1 MKHKEGA
8 HAKCSPS
15 SMSRILACPGCVSAC
30 KGLLD
35 KTSTYAMEGSI
46 AHHLAEVCLKNEHSA
61 YKYVDY
67 MGVYTSEHKCE
78 IRPAGTSKNAK
89 EPLYRYLIDEDMC
102 SAVQTY
108 LDEIARVREE
118 SIAGKAEVEEQLSL
132 NWLFPTEKESPVWGT
147 ADHINIEPLGT
158 LRVHDYKHGRGV
170 AVDAENNAQMRAYAL
185 MALGERNPKMVDE
198 IVMTIVQPRAYHSA
212 GIIRSESLTVKE
224 LVDWG
229 QNVLKP
235 GVLAALEKSPEKKA
249 GDHCKWCKALFTCS
263 VARLETLKAA
273 QIMFT
278 PDIIP
283 AGIVKTMP
291 NPEKFT
297 SDQISKFLDFLG
309 MFKALI
315 TAVETEAYDRLQRGR
330 DDAPTNMKLV
340 NGRKKR
346 SWNKTDKEVIE
357 NLKNFLPK
365 DKIFAPAKLK
375 TVAQME
381 KAIKNAGFDK
391 DVLNSSVDVGFGAAV
406 MVSVKDKRLQ
416 IKGSANSMFTKEVN

>member
-1 MKHKEGA
+1 MKQKKGA

-15 SMSRILACPGCVSAC
+15 SMTRILACPGCVKAC
-30 KGLLD
+30 EGLPD

-46 AHHLAEVCLKNEHSA
+46 AHHLAETCLINERSA

-67 MGVYTSEHKCE
+67 TGVYTSEHKCK
-78 IRPAGTSKNAK
+78 IYSTLLKKDVKN
-89 EPLYRYLIDEDMC
+89 PLYQCFVDDDMC
-102 SAVQTY
+102 SAVQIY
-108 LDEIARVREE
+108 LDEIARVRED
-118 SIAGKAEVEEQLSL
+118 SLAGAAKVEEQLSL
-132 NWLFPTEKESPVWGT
+132 DWLFPTEKESPVWGT
-147 ADHINIEPLGT
+147 ADHINIETLGT
-158 LRVHDYKHGRGV
+158 LHVHDYKHGRGV

-185 MALGERNPKMVDE
+185 MALGERNPKMVE
-198 IVMTIVQPRAYHSA
+198 EVTMTIVQPRAQHSA
-212 GIIRSESLTVKE
+212 GIIRSESLTAKE
-224 LVDWG
+224 LIDWG
-229 QNVLKP
+229 YGVLKP
-235 GVLAALEKSPEKKA
+235 GILAALEKSPERKA
-249 GDHCKWCKALFTCS
+249 GDHCKWCKALATCS

-283 AGIVKTMP
+283 AGVIKTLP
-291 NPEKFT
+291 DPEKFT

-340 NGRKKR
+340 KGRKKR
-346 SWNKTDKEVIE
+346 SWNKTDKEVVE
-357 NLKNFLPK
+357 SLKNFLPK

-391 DVLNSSVDVGFGAAV
+391 GVLNSSVDVGFGAAV
-406 MVSVKDKRLQ
+406 MVSVEDKRSQ

>member
-1 MKHKEGA
+1 MKHKEGV

-15 SMSRILACPGCVSAC
+15 SMTRILACPGCVKAC
-30 KGLLD
+30 EGLPD

-46 AHHLAEVCLKNEHSA
+46 AHYLAETCLINEQSA
-61 YKYVDY
+61 YKYLDY
-67 MGVYTSEHKCE
+67 MGIYTSEHKCE
-78 IRPAGTSKNAK
+78 IRPTLLKKDVKKS
-89 EPLYRYLIDEDMC
+89 LYQCFIDEDMC

-118 SIAGKAEVEEQLSL
+118 SIDGRFKVEEQLSL
-132 NWLFPTEKESPVWGT
+132 DWLFPTEEESPVWGT
-147 ADHINIEPLGT
+147 ADHVNTETLGT
-158 LRVHDYKHGRGV
+158 LYVHDYKHGRGV
-170 AVDAENNAQMRAYAL
+170 AVAAENNAQMRVYAL
-185 MALGERNPKMVDE
+185 MALGEKNPKMVE
-198 IVMTIVQPRAYHSA
+198 EVIMTIVQPRASHSE

-224 LVDWG
+224 LANWG
-229 QNVLKP
+229 RDVLKP
-235 GVLAALEKSPEKKA
+235 GVLAALEKSPERKA
-249 GDHCKWCKALFTCS
+249 GDHCKWCKALSTCS
-263 VARLETLKAA
+263 ATRLETLKAA
-273 QIMFT
+273 RIMFT

-283 AGIVKTMP
+283 AGVVKTLP
-291 NPEKFT
+291 DPEKFT
-297 SDQISKFLDFLG
+297 GEQISKFLDFLG

-330 DDAPTNMKLV
+330 DNAPINMKLV

-357 NLKNFLPK
+357 SLKNFLPK

-381 KAIKNAGFDK
+381 KSLKNAGFDK
-391 DVLNSSVDVGFGAAV
+391 DVLNNSVDVSFGAAV
-406 MVSVKDKRLQ
+406 MVSVKDKRSQ